1 MKFDDLKQNWQE
13 SIAQQDSSENL
24 SEVIAVL
31 ATETKKLDNHV
42 KYRDILEISI
52 AIFLIPFWVYGL
64 MNSVSTMQSLGCILA
79 IISSVYIPYRLIKAK
94 KVPLAKDNSVREY
107 LLSEQQ
113 KVAQQKALLES
124 IVWWYITP
132 ITVSVL
138 LITLGANVDASGLP
152 QINQHMMIYYAS
164 VALLVVGIYLL
175 NMRAAKKRFGPI
187 LEKIEERL
195 AELES

>member
-13 SIAQQDSSENL
+13 SLAQQDSSENL
-24 SEVIAVL
+24 SEVIAML
-31 ATETKKLDNHV
+31 ATETQKLDKHV

-52 AIFLIPFWVYGL
+52 ALFLIPFWVYGL
-64 MNSVSTMQSLGCILA
+64 VISVSTLQSLGCVLA
-79 IISSVYIPYRLIKAK
+79 IMSSIYIPYRLIKAK
-94 KVPLAKDNSVREY
+94 KVPSATDNSVKEY
-107 LLSEQQ
+107 LLSEQR

-132 ITVSVL
+132 ITVSIL
-138 LITLGANVDASGLP
+138 CITLGANVDALGIP
-152 QINQHMMIYYAS
+152 QISQSMMIYYGS

-175 NMRAAKKRFGPI
+175 NKRTAKKKFGPI

-195 AELES
+195 ADLES